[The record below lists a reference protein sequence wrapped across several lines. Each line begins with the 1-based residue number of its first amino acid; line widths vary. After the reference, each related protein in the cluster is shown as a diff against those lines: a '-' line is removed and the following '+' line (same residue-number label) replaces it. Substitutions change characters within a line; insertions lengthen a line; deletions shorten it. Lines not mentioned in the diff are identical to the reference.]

1 MKRRYKSSQIPTGG
15 KPLVAPDISPSLRRE
30 EQYRQQNQAM
40 ISAQMATNNQIL
52 AGNAKRLEQDL
63 LYSEKQRN
71 KFKDDVIRD
80 AGGIWSTLAEFS
92 PTVSKLLEEQAAQ
105 SEERAHSYDEIQA
118 AVNYMRNGGPSE
130 ESQAIEKAVDADTSP
145 ADLAQI
151 TRQVGADGQPGLAAK
166 LVGHVHGAN
175 LKKAEVQ
182 FLDEAGSSYGS
193 LATQE
198 LTTSDDELQFQTDAG
213 DIVTQTVAEAWA
225 SDNVVAQRAALSHV
239 HRKISEGFGI
249 RNFPLDSIENSKW
262 FDLTRQWD
270 SIAMK
275 RKAEASWVARSEQSF
290 TELSNIFESEIS
302 RGKPEALNN
311 LVKGMQGHSVR
322 PGHNITGSE
331 IQSKVVALVP
341 DLYRLK
347 KIDRAQIAVLLEQN
361 PYFRSKGGKDSYMAT
376 HEGNYNLIMKELDAI
391 DKKEQ
396 EALDAQKSADK
407 ERSRNAIIK
416 ASEGDQ
422 RVITEMMPEHVAK
435 YGKDPQ
441 LEAYANSST
450 MQVAAINAHTNRV
463 NDMMLSGTFT
473 EQDWKNLPPV
483 VREKLSNRWNDYKAQ
498 IVDPTKELGIDVS
511 MKDLVRQGLGF
522 SKEDADKQFGHVGK
536 LVMGA
541 LQQEHMAIA
550 RQMVAD
556 KKYGSIQEALL
567 PAYQQLETN
576 LKGVNFGADQQKEHW
591 FYFGPDKGFPNIMN
605 WYSERGVYNTPEQ
618 NQEIYNQ
625 RAKKLSTNHGGH
637 PDAYLKKEYWG
648 EDGLQYVERTLNAY
662 QRSPYNYT
670 PPRIIQ
676 AIAANKGLTTGQVM
690 NQLAPLVGMGQLPDP
705 QRDHELFR
713 SLPQATIERLQDKVN
728 CATETSARIIGAA
741 CANTGQA
748 MWTSTRY
755 AEPIMAKVPDAE
767 QQLYVGGLFDA
778 VKFGRQPVKIGQAP
792 TVNQLLDKWNE
803 IQGNPEQLAQE
814 LPQLTAFL
822 EKEYPEMNTASLIAA
837 MALTT
842 GLGPVPELEQLG
854 TAGWRNTLSTYGKF
868 SYRSTGDK
876 RFLALTA
883 AQPSRNLTPPIA
895 DTQVSQAQL
904 HYKPGDLLA
913 ALPNE
918 SKEDKYLRL
927 IGFNEGMR
935 TIDGGYTEAYD
946 GHEDIGDRN
955 INIGS
960 VSASVARGT
969 AVSNDP
975 RAVDDDWRG
984 RIRDFSAKHSAA
996 LQSAGLKPGSF
1007 EFETLEFAIN
1017 DLNVQAPA
1025 AVPDFIKK
1033 IPEILK
1039 AGVTRESIAKARA
1052 DSYFHPRTGKL
1063 HASGFGNDYNTLY
1076 ADQLRRSLLLK

>member
-130 ESQAIEKAVDADTSP
+130 ESLAIKEAVEADTAP
-145 ADLAQI
+145 ADLAQV

-175 LKKAEVQ
+175 LKKAEIQ
-182 FLDEAGSSYGS
+182 FLSEAGSNYGS
-193 LATQE
+193 LAQQE
-198 LTTSDDELQFQTDAG
+198 LTTSDDQLQFQTDDG
-213 DIVTQTVAEAWA
+213 QIVTDTVANAWA
-225 SDNVVAQRAALSHV
+225 SDNVVAQQAALSHV
-239 HRKISEGFGI
+239 HRKVAEGFGI

-270 SIAMK
+270 SVAMK
-275 RKAEASWVARSEQSF
+275 RKAQASWVARSQQHDAEQQNLL
-290 TELSNIFESEIS
+290 EAAIKEGN
-302 RGKPEALNN
+302 PEALNN
-311 LVKGMQGHSVR
+311 YVKNIQGHSLDGQN
-322 PGHNITGSE
+322 PISGTE
-331 IQSKVVALVP
+331 ILSKVKAIIP
-341 DLYRLK
+341 DLYRLER
-347 KIDRAQIAVLLEQN
+347 IDRAQIAKLLEHS
-361 PYFRSKGGKDSYMAT
+361 PYFRSKDGQSFSGFHDGPYVD
-376 HEGNYNLIMKELDAI
+376 IMKELKKI
-391 DKKEQ
+391 DDERTAATVAKQ
-396 EALDAQKSADK
+396 AADK

-416 ASEGDQ
+416 AADGDQ
-422 RVITEMMPEHVAK
+422 RVIEEMMAEHVAK
-435 YGKDPQ
+435 FGKDPQ

-463 NDMMLSGTFT
+463 NDMMLSGTMT
-473 EQDWKNLPPV
+473 EQDWKKLPPV

-498 IVDPTKELGIDVS
+498 IIDPIKELGIDVS
-511 MKDLVRQGLGF
+511 MKDLTREGLGF

-567 PAYQQLETN
+567 PAYQQLEDK
-576 LKGVNFGADQQKEHW
+576 LKGVNFGSDQQKKHW
-591 FYFGPDKGFPNIMN
+591 FYFGADKGFPNIMN

-625 RAKKLSTNHGGH
+625 RAKKLSPNHGGH

-728 CATETSARIIGAA
+728 CSTATSARIIGAA
-741 CANTGQA
+741 CANTGQS
-748 MWTSTRY
+748 MWTSSRY
-755 AEPIMAKVPDAE
+755 GEPIKAKVPDAE
-767 QQLYVGGLFDA
+767 QQKYVGGLFDA
-778 VKFGRQPVKIGQAP
+778 IKFGRQPVKSGQAP
-792 TVNQLLDKWNE
+792 TVNQTLDKYNE
-803 IQGNPEQLAQE
+803 LQGDYENLRQQFPEIDTYLQN
-814 LPQLTAFL
+814 
-822 EKEYPEMNTASLIAA
+822 YPEMDTASLFAA
-837 MALTT
+837 LALTT
-842 GLGPVPELEQLG
+842 GMGPVPELAQMG
-854 TAGWRNTLSTYGKF
+854 APGWKQALSTYGKF
-868 SYRSTGDK
+868 AYRSTGDK

-883 AQPSRNLTPPIA
+883 AQPSRNLTPPVA
-895 DTQVSQAQL
+895 DTQVSQSLGAV
-904 HYKPGDLLA
+904 PGDEVASTLV
-913 ALPNE
+913 
-918 SKEDKYLRL
+918 R
-927 IGFNEGMR
+927 IGINEGTR
-935 TIDGGYTEAYD
+935 TADGGYTNAYGGHTDPGD
-946 GHEDIGDRN
+946 GAWNR
-955 INIGS
+955 GS
-960 VSASVARGT
+960 VSGRSGT
-969 AVSNDP
+969 P
-975 RAVDDDWRG
+975 QQVDAEWSQKIEKMKRELG
-984 RIRDFSAKHSAA
+984 PT
-996 LQSAGLKPGSF
+996 LQQSGLAPGSN
-1007 EFETLEFAIN
+1007 EYKSIEFAII
-1017 DLNVQAPA
+1017 DLEVQAPG
-1025 AVPDFIKK
+1025 AVDTFISK
-1033 IPEILK
+1033 IPEIIK
-1039 AGVTRESIAKARA
+1039 SGVSQESVARARA
-1052 DSYFHPRTGKL
+1052 DSFFNPSTGRL
-1063 HASGFGNDYNTLY
+1063 EASGFGNNYDRLLK
-1076 ADQLRRSLLLK
+1076 DQMRRSQMF